1 MACPFISDF
10 TIGLRPSPTTPQL
23 KQTSMN
29 PAIHCL
35 MKLAKTSKQSSKIQQ
50 WQAKDKRK
58 MALVVSEQECKKWKQ
73 KCKNG
78 DLGLLDS

>member
-1 MACPFISDF
+1 
-10 TIGLRPSPTTPQL
+10 
-23 KQTSMN
+23 
-29 PAIHCL
+29 